1 MVNRDQ
7 STFRGTPDPHPF
19 NRNDLAMMEAVMN
32 RLGINEGRLLA
43 LLQELMQ
50 QDMPRFIESR
60 GMAFDS
66 LRRRSGSGWG
76 PGSRSCHG
84 LPHLL

>member
-7 STFRGTPDPHPF
+7 STFRGTPDLHSF
-19 NRNDLAMMEAVMN
+19 NRHDPAMMEAAMN
-32 RLGINEGRLLA
+32 RLGINEGRVLA

-66 LRRRSGSGWG
+66 LPETIRERLG
-76 PGSRSCHG
+76 PG
-84 LPHLL
+84 

>member
-66 LRRRSGSGWG
+66 LPETIRERLG
-76 PGSRSCHG
+76 PG
-84 LPHLL
+84 